1 VHGAPNGDLSTA
13 QLARRTGLP
22 AGTLRIWESRH
33 GFPSA
38 QRLRGGHRR
47 YGERDVESVLEVLRM
62 RTQGLSLPAAIALV
76 RKSASPP
83 PSSIFAGM
91 RHRHPEVQ
99 PVVLTK
105 PALLAL
111 TRAIEDEYLAS
122 AASGLLIG
130 SFQRV
135 AFYRSSER
143 RWRELARTAKVAVAF
158 ADFKAVRQ
166 PEHGP
171 AEVPVPRKHA
181 LNREWAVV
189 IDAPA
194 ARACLA
200 ALEHTSAVERPDAE
214 RRFEVLW
221 SFEPGV
227 VQAATRVAIELVD
240 AFAPELARD
249 LFSGRGEPPATD
261 PPELRFAAALA
272 HRVVSYLVSDQGDHR
287 RS

>member
-1 VHGAPNGDLSTA
+1 MSSAPTGDLSTA
-13 QLARRTGLP
+13 QLALRTGLP
-22 AGTLRIWESRH
+22 AGTLRMWESRH
-33 GFPSA
+33 GFPSP
-38 QRLRGGHRR
+38 QRLGGGHRR

-62 RTQGLSLPAAIALV
+62 RTQGLSLPAAIAQV
-76 RKSASPP
+76 RESASPP

-143 RWRELARTAKVAVAF
+143 RWRELARTAKVAIAL
-158 ADFKAVRQ
+158 ADFNALRQ
-166 PEHGP
+166 PEHAP
-171 AEVPVPRKHA
+171 AEVPIPREHA
-181 LNREWAVV
+181 LNREWSVV

-200 ALEHTSAVERPDAE
+200 ALEHASAVELPDSQ
-214 RRFEVLW
+214 RSFEVLW

-227 VQAATRVAIELVD
+227 VRAATRVATDLVRT
-240 AFAPELARD
+240 FAPELAHQ
-249 LFSGRGEPPATD
+249 LLSGQDDPPATD

-272 HRVVSYLVSDQGDHR
+272 HRVVSYLASNQGDPR